1 MSPTRRDFLNATAL
15 TAAGLVLPRSAEG
28 LPFIR
33 VEERGEQFITPL
45 AGRPSVISSDNGLRG
60 VKVAYDKMMAGGDP
74 LDAAIAGVNIQELD
88 PDDQSVGLG
97 GLPNADGVVQ
107 LDASVM
113 HGPTKRAGSVAA
125 LEDIATPSLVAKAV
139 MDYTDHIMLV
149 GAGARRFAIE
159 MGFQPQNL
167 LTEKSRQA
175 WLRWRANLN
184 PDDALLDLED
194 RTFDGGFH
202 GDVQIAKPTRPPRT
216 SSVRPAFRQEGDLM
230 EGHVYYDDRGIPHT
244 YGTINM
250 NAVTAS
256 GDIGSVTTT
265 SGLSW
270 KVPGRIGDSPIIG
283 AGQYC
288 DNEVGAAGST
298 GRGEANIKVCGAFLA
313 VEFMRNGMS
322 PEAAL
327 MKVMERTVAMTEKRL
342 LNEKGR
348 PYFDLQFYAIN
359 KKGEFAGATAYE
371 GSSFAVCDAQ
381 GPRLVK
387 AAFLWPRSER
397 PTGKPISGTLVI
409 PK

>member
-1 MSPTRRDFLNATAL
+1 MTSRRDFLAASAA
-15 TAAGLVLPRSAEG
+15 TAAGLALPVRAEG
-28 LPFIR
+28 SPIIR
-33 VEERGEQFITPL
+33 VIDRAAALEKAA
-45 AGRPSVISSDNGLRG
+45 AGRPAVITSNNGLRG
-60 VKVAYDKMMAGGDP
+60 AKVCYDRMVAGSDP

-88 PDDQSVGLG
+88 PEDQSVGLG
-97 GLPNADGVVQ
+97 GLPNADGIVQ

-125 LEDIATPSLVAKAV
+125 IEDIATPSLVAKAV
-139 MDYTDHIMLV
+139 MDYTDHVMLV

-167 LTEKSRQA
+167 LTEKSRLM

-184 PDDALLDLED
+184 PDDAYLDYK
-194 RTFDGGFH
+194 
-202 GDVQIAKPTRPPRT
+202 GDPVIAPAQRPPRT
-216 SSVRPAFRQEGDLM
+216 SLGLPAFRRGDEDGRTHLF
-230 EGHVYYDDRGIPHT
+230 YDERGVAHT

-270 KVPGRIGDSPIIG
+270 KIPGRIGDSPIIG

-313 VEFMRNGMS
+313 VEFMRQGMS
-322 PEAAL
+322 PEQAL
-327 MKVMERTVAMTEKRL
+327 IKTMERVIAMTEKRL
-342 LNEKGR
+342 LNDRGR
-348 PYFDLQFYAIN
+348 PYFDLNFYAIN
-359 KKGEFAGATAYE
+359 KKGEFAGSCAYQ
-371 GSSFAVCDAQ
+371 GSNYAVCDAA
-381 GPRLVK
+381 GPRLIDAVYLYK
-387 AAFLWPRSER
+387 RDER
-397 PTGKPISGTLVI
+397 PTGKPISGTLVV

>member
-1 MSPTRRDFLNATAL
+1 MSISRRDFLGAGAV
-15 TAAGLVLPRSAEG
+15 TAASLVLPRRGDAM
-28 LPFIR
+28 PFIQVTDR
-33 VEERGEQFITPL
+33 AAPPLTPFAARPAVIT
-45 AGRPSVISSDNGLRG
+45 SDNGLRG
-60 VKVAYDKMMAGGDP
+60 AKVAYDMMTQKGADP

-88 PDDQSVGLG
+88 PTDQSVGLG
-97 GLPNADGVVQ
+97 GLPNAEGVVQ

-149 GAGARRFAIE
+149 GAGARRFALE
-159 MGFQPQNL
+159 MGFTPQNL
-167 LTEKSRQA
+167 LTEKSRQD

-184 PDDALLDLED
+184 ADDAFLDY
-194 RTFDGGFH
+194 H
-202 GDVQIAKPTRPPRT
+202 GNVQIAKPTAPPRT
-216 SSVRPAFRQEGDLM
+216 SIRMPAFRQDEDNGT
-230 EGHVYYDDRGIPHT
+230 HVFHDERGVPHT

-250 NAVTAS
+250 NAVTS
-256 GDIGSVTTT
+256 TGDIGSVTTT

-270 KVPGRIGDSPIIG
+270 KIPGRIGDSPIIG

-313 VEFMRNGMS
+313 VEFMRLGMT

-327 MKVMERTVAMTEKRL
+327 MKVMERTIAMTEKRL
-342 LNEKGR
+342 LNDKGR

-359 KKGEFAGATAYE
+359 KKGEFSGATAYE
-371 GSSFAVCDAQ
+371 GSSFAVCDSQ
-381 GPRLVK
+381 GPRLIK
-387 AAFLWPRSER
+387 AAYLFKREER
-397 PTGKPISGTLVI
+397 PTGKPISGTMVI
-409 PK
+409 PKE